1 MLDNTFFF
9 TKVSDIPNNIWDELA
24 CSSYVYFTSEYL
36 SAIEKNNPHILYFYI
51 IIKNNQNKA
60 IAFASIQ
67 IINFYLNT
75 IENEFTNFLKN
86 STSIARKLKI
96 LSEEKPLKILNCG
109 NIFVSGEHG
118 IYIKNGQNKSIILK
132 KISKAISQYTKNS
145 DQPDSIDIFIIRDFV
160 VQSLSVSNEL
170 LNLGYY
176 SFNVEPNMK
185 LKIDY
190 RWRNFEDYLSSLKT
204 KFRVKSRKALQLSSD
219 LIVKEITTQNF
230 DQHVCQMTELYKNV
244 VSKADFNLGQFKIA
258 TYKDLKE
265 TFGDSYILK
274 SYWIEN
280 KMVGFMSGLIHK
292 KKLDAH
298 FVGIHY
304 ELNKQKAI
312 YQRMLYDYINIAIME
327 KLTSLNFGRTAS
339 EIKSSVGATPE
350 HLTIYVRHK
359 KTMTN
364 KILKLFLSNIHPK
377 EYHQKFPFKKE
388 E

>member
-1 MLDNTFFF
+1 
-9 TKVSDIPNNIWDELA
+9 
-24 CSSYVYFTSEYL
+24 
-36 SAIEKNNPHILYFYI
+36 
-51 IIKNNQNKA
+51 
-60 IAFASIQ
+60 
-67 IINFYLNT
+67 
-75 IENEFTNFLKN
+75 
-86 STSIARKLKI
+86 
-96 LSEEKPLKILNCG
+96 
-109 NIFVSGEHG
+109 
-118 IYIKNGQNKSIILK
+118 
-132 KISKAISQYTKNS
+132 
-145 DQPDSIDIFIIRDFV
+145 
-160 VQSLSVSNEL
+160 
-170 LNLGYY
+170 
-176 SFNVEPNMK
+176 
-185 LKIDY
+185 
-190 RWRNFEDYLSSLKT
+190 
-204 KFRVKSRKALQLSSD
+204 
-219 LIVKEITTQNF
+219 
-230 DQHVCQMTELYKNV
+230 
-244 VSKADFNLGQFKIA
+244 LGQFKIA

-292 KKLDAH
+292 KELDAH

-312 YQRMLYDYINIAIME
+312 YQRMLYDYIEIAITE

-377 EYHQKFPFKKE
+377 EYHQKYPFKKE